1 MNHIQKLQECLDMA
15 RTIYPGCAVS
25 IVMSTSSRGAG
36 TAYVILKVNDRE
48 MWAKAQGVDTTVL
61 ELHIYLSSVLAR
73 RVESLREYMDKHPDL
88 FPKE

>member
-15 RTIYPGCAVS
+15 RTIYPECEVS
-25 IVMSTSSRGAG
+25 IIMSPSSRGVG

-48 MWAKAQGVDTTVL
+48 VWAKSQGVHTTVL
-61 ELHIYLSSVLAR
+61 ELHIYLSSVMER
-73 RVESLREYMDKHPDL
+73 RAASLREYMDKHPDL